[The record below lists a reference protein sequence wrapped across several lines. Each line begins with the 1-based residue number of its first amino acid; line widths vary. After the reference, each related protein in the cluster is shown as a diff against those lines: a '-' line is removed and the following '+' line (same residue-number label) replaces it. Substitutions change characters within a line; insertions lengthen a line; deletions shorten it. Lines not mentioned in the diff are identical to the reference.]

1 MSVIITGVEKHS
13 PLRRKVKPGMKLVS
27 VNGNEIRDF
36 LDYDFYIA
44 EETLEL
50 CFEKKP
56 GKTKIVKLRKN
67 EYDDIGLRFESFIM
81 DKERSCA
88 NKCIFCFIDQLP
100 PGLRETLYFKDDD
113 ARLSFLFGNYMTLTN
128 MSEREIE
135 RIIKMHI
142 SPINVSV
149 HTMNPELRVRMM
161 GNKRAGKVLAYL
173 DRLKEGGIKMNA
185 QLVLCPGINDGE
197 ELRYS
202 LEQLE
207 KLAPEL
213 QSVAAV
219 PVGLTDYREGLYA
232 LEPYTQESAEEV
244 LQIIDEYQ
252 ARFLEQHG
260 TRLVFAA
267 DEFYLKA
274 GREIPDAAFYE
285 DYPQLENGVGMWALM
300 REEFTEALAQM
311 EPTDKSARVTLAA
324 GEAAAPLFDYLI
336 DLLHKKCYNISV
348 NVVAVKNR
356 FFGSQ
361 ITVSGLLTGADLLAE
376 LEGKDLGEKLLI
388 PKAMLKNDEN
398 IFLDDMTLEQLSE
411 KLQIKVVP
419 NLNDGYALLQ
429 EILGEEA

>member
-1 MSVIITGVEKHS
+1 MSVTITGVEKNS

-27 VNGNEIRDF
+27 VNGNEIHDF

-44 EETLEL
+44 EESLTL

-56 GKTKIVKLRKN
+56 GKQKLVSLRKN
-67 EYDDIGLRFESFIM
+67 QYDDIGLQFENYIM

-100 PGLRETLYFKDDD
+100 KGMRETLYFKDDD

-128 MSEREIE
+128 ISEREIE

-149 HTMNPELRVRMM
+149 HTMNPELRVQMM
-161 GNKRAGKVLAYL
+161 GNKRAGKVLSYL
-173 DRLKEGGIKMNA
+173 EKLKEGGIKMNA

-202 LEQLE
+202 LEELS

-219 PVGLTDYREGLYA
+219 PVGLTDYREGLYK
-232 LEPYTQESAEEV
+232 LQPYTKESACEV
-244 LQIIDEYQ
+244 LAIIEEYQ
-252 ARFLEQHG
+252 QRFLKEYG

-274 GREIPDAAFYE
+274 GKEIPEAAFYE
-285 DYPQLENGVGMWALM
+285 DYPQLENGVGMWAMM
-300 REEFTEALAQM
+300 REEFLDALEDI
-311 EPTDKSARVTLAA
+311 EPTDKHAEMTLAA
-324 GEAAAPLFDYLI
+324 GEAAAPLFQYLI
-336 DLLHKKCYNISV
+336 DLFSKKCYNISV

-361 ITVSGLLTGADLLAE
+361 ITVSGLLTGSDLLTE
-376 LEGKDLGEKLLI
+376 FEGKALGEKLLI

-398 IFLDDMTLEQLSE
+398 IFLDDITLEQLSE
-411 KLQIKVVP
+411 RLHVRVVP
-419 NLNDGYALLQ
+419 NLNDGYELLK
-429 EILGEEA
+429 ELLGESE